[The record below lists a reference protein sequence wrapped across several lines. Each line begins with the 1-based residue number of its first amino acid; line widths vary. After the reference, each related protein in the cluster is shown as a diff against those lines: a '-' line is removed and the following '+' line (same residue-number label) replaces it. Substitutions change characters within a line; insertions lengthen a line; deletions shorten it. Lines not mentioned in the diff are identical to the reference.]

1 MQMSSIMTVRISSS
15 HRDGPLSTK
24 ISGTGVCWN
33 SPKREFLMEPVKDL
47 TINGLVD
54 YTTRVH
60 LIATIVQGALQL
72 PRVF

>member
-1 MQMSSIMTVRISSS
+1 
-15 HRDGPLSTK
+15 
-24 ISGTGVCWN
+24 
-33 SPKREFLMEPVKDL
+33 MEPVKDL